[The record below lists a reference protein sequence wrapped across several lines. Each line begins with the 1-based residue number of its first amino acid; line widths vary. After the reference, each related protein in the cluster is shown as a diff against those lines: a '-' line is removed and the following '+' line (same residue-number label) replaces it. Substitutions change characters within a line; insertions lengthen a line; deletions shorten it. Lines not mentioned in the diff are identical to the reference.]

1 MLIASSAAR
10 RIRAPETY
18 AAARRLAIGGRLES
32 AAVYARPLANEQGEI
47 QLTRILV
54 DGDACPVKDEVYQV
68 AMRYAIPVVLVANTQ
83 LRAPDD
89 VAMIV
94 VGADPDAADD
104 WIAQSAQPGDIVVTA
119 DIPLAARCL
128 DTGAHALGTTGREF
142 TESSIGDALAS
153 RDLSAHLREIGVATG
168 GPRPLL
174 QKDRSRF
181 LSKLDELVQRAQRE
195 Q

>member
-1 MLIASSAAR
+1 MDQRNLI
-10 RIRAPETY
+10 
-18 AAARRLAIGGRLES
+18 LAIVLSLAIMLSFEFF
-32 AAVYARPLANEQGEI
+32 YAGPQREQALLQVEQQAEQVERP
-47 QLTRILV
+47 
-54 DGDACPVKDEVYQV
+54 
-68 AMRYAIPVVLVANTQ
+68 
-83 LRAPDD
+83 
-89 VAMIV
+89 
-94 VGADPDAADD
+94 
-104 WIAQSAQPGDIVVTA
+104 S
-119 DIPLAARCL
+119 
-128 DTGAHALGTTGREF
+128 AHALGTTGREF